1 MAVTDRVAV
10 SLNDVLTTVS
20 GQAEGNWLVVA
31 RCSAVLGSAH
41 HDCGNS
47 FPAHRS
53 STDLMKAPPLLT
65 ELNKTEKD

>member
-20 GQAEGNWLVVA
+20 GQSEGNSLVVA

-47 FPAHRS
+47 SPAHRS
-53 STDLMKAPPLLT
+53 STDLMKVPPLLT

>member
-53 STDLMKAPPLLT
+53 PTDLMKTPPLLT

>member
-10 SLNDVLTTVS
+10 SLNDVFTTVS
-20 GQAEGNWLVVA
+20 GQAKGNWLFVT

-47 FPAHRS
+47 SPAHRS
-53 STDLMKAPPLLT
+53 PTDLMKTPPLLT
-65 ELNKTEKD
+65 GLNKTEKD